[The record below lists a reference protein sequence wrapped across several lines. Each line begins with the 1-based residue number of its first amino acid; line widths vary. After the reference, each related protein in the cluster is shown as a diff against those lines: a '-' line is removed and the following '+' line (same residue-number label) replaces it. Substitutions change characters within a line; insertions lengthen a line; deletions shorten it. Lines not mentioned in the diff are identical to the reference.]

1 MYMERTV
8 NMVPSSNIYLLH
20 LQCSGGRCVNGG
32 FDLTPSVEELVR
44 AHKKSGKGKMVCK
57 EMDASGVTNH
67 ASISYGIS
75 IKYSN

>member
-8 NMVPSSNIYLLH
+8 NMLPSSNVYLLH
-20 LQCSGGRCVNGG
+20 LQCSGGRCINGG

-44 AHKKSGKGKMVCK
+44 NHKKSGKGKMVCK
-57 EMDASGVTNH
+57 EKDESGASNH

-75 IKYSN
+75 IQYLH